1 MEIEITAAA
10 ADLTRRRGGELAL
23 DFIRPLG

>member
-10 ADLTRRRGGELAL
+10 AELARRRGGALAL

>member
-10 ADLTRRRGGELAL
+10 AELARRRGGELAL
-23 DFIRPLG
+23 DFITPIG